1 MIPRHVLLPLPERRA
16 AEPLARA
23 WLAAQWQRD
32 ATRLP
37 LHRDPR
43 GRPRLAAPMD
53 DCDAGWSHS
62 GGWLLLACGRGLR
75 LGCDLERE
83 RPRPNARALARRFF
97 HPAEA
102 DALDDGQAGKGK
114 HPCPQ
119 SRIVALYHETLPE
132 LRQVREWNETRQRLL
147 AKRWAENPE
156 RQTLDWWRAF
166 FVYVRKSPFLMGQ
179 TQGRDGR
186 PFDCDLEWL
195 IRPTNFAKV
204 VEGKYEGAP
213 R

>member
-102 DALDDGQAGKGK
+102 DALDDGPEAQAQAGFLRLWCAKE
-114 HPCPQ
+114 
-119 SRIVALYHETLPE
+119 ALLKAHGHGLAFGLDR
-132 LRQVREWNETRQRLL
+132 LRFGFEADGLRLLECDPRLGTPTDWRLREWQPMPGFRAAL
-147 AKRWAENPE
+147 AWHAWPAAN
-156 RQTLDWWRAF
+156 A
-166 FVYVRKSPFLMGQ
+166 
-179 TQGRDGR
+179 
-186 PFDCDLEWL
+186 
-195 IRPTNFAKV
+195 
-204 VEGKYEGAP
+204 GAAILP
-213 R
+213 K

>member
-16 AEPLARA
+16 AEPLVRA

-83 RPRPNARALARRFF
+83 RPRPVAWQGRAELDGERVRIRLQGAELPSAESLDAYVVQRKLLDNRRPTFRRD
-97 HPAEA
+97 A
-102 DALDDGQAGKGK
+102 DALVIEAGRSEYFMQA
-114 HPCPQ
+114 
-119 SRIVALYHETLPE
+119 
-132 LRQVREWNETRQRLL
+132 
-147 AKRWAENPE
+147 PE
-156 RQTLDWWRAF
+156 RF
-166 FVYVRKSPFLMGQ
+166 
-179 TQGRDGR
+179 DGR
-186 PFDCDLEWL
+186 
-195 IRPTNFAKV
+195 AK
-204 VEGKYEGAP
+204 
-213 R
+213 